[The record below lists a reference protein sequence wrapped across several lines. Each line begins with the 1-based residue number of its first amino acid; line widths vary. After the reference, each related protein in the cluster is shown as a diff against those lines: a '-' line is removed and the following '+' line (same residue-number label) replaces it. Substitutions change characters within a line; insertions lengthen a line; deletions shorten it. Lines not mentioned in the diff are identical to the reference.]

1 MSEESEYLKSENEG
15 IEQLSHKRL
24 LFIMAVLTV
33 LGSVLGFVYVSTQF
47 GVGIILGGIL
57 SFINYYWLKHSLK
70 VFFDGIINNERP
82 GFIAVGHILRYVIFG
97 LILLIIFLSKAVS
110 IVAVILG
117 LASFAF
123 AVVVEGIIRI
133 FKSFN
138 K

>member
-1 MSEESEYLKSENEG
+1 
-15 IEQLSHKRL
+15 
-24 LFIMAVLTV
+24 MAVLTV
-33 LGSVLGFVYVSTQF
+33 LGSVLGFIYVSTNF

-57 SFINYYWLKHSLK
+57 SFVNYFWLKHSLK
-70 VFFDGIINNERP
+70 VFFASVLNDESP
-82 GFIAVGHILRYVIFG
+82 GFIAVGHILRYLIFG
-97 LILLIIFLSKAVS
+97 IILLIIFLSKAVS

-117 LASFAF
+117 LTSFAF

>member
-1 MSEESEYLKSENEG
+1 
-15 IEQLSHKRL
+15 
-24 LFIMAVLTV
+24 
-33 LGSVLGFVYVSTQF
+33 
-47 GVGIILGGIL
+47 
-57 SFINYYWLKHSLK
+57 
-70 VFFDGIINNERP
+70 
-82 GFIAVGHILRYVIFG
+82 VIFG